1 MKGKRLD
8 APERT
13 LAVVTDSQDLQSVIV
28 AALAAR
34 PVHEPSLRR
43 GVWAYVS
50 MEREAGLSPA
60 GVMATLERLVE
71 EAEITPVAV
80 SRALLRQVILWCVE
94 AYFSRLGGVKI
105 GSDAGVQVVTAE
117 VEVLL

>member
-1 MKGKRLD
+1 MPRAHARGRHH
-8 APERT
+8 
-13 LAVVTDSQDLQSVIV
+13 SHDLQAVIV
-28 AALAAR
+28 AARRTA
-34 PVHEPSLRR
+34 VHEPSLRR

-71 EAEITPVAV
+71 NANITPRTV

-94 AYFSRLGGVKI
+94 AYFSRLGGIKV